1 MRAALALGIL
11 LFAPVAATAQPAS
24 VVVQLSSFKFAPA
37 GIHLKAAQPVT
48 LHLQNAS
55 GSGHNFSA
63 PQFFAHANVDPRSA
77 ALVHNG
83 TVEVKGHQS
92 VDLSL
97 TPAAGTYPLKCSHTL
112 HAAFGMKGTITVN

>member
-1 MRAALALGIL
+1 MIDI
-11 LFAPVAATAQPAS
+11 AS
-24 VVVQLSSFKFAPA
+24 PLR
-37 GIHLKAAQPVT
+37 LR
-48 LHLQNAS
+48 L
-55 GSGHNFSA
+55 
-63 PQFFAHANVDPRSA
+63 DSA

-112 HAAFGMKGTITVN
+112 HAAFGMKGTIRVD